1 MHDARRPG
9 ARRLAGLP
17 GLDGTRARSSCAWGT
32 DPDASRPGIFGPTNL
47 PEVVRRDYVMNAN
60 DSYWT
65 PNASVRL
72 EGFARIIGC
81 EQCERTMRTQ
91 MVTKYVEDR
100 LARHGGAGKESPRS
114 LRRHEHENRLRAAE
128 VMLAG
133 NDLVEFCNATG
144 ETAACAVLAAWD
156 GRSHADLGRDA
167 HLRGAPQAET
177 GRLAV
182 AAEVPFDAA
191 DPFNTPRDLA
201 ETNADV
207 QAAMKA
213 AIAHLRSQGVP
224 LDARWGSL
232 QVTDGS
238 GAPSPSRWAA
248 AWAMRPGNAN
258 ALASYTPVQNKDRF
272 KPVTYG
278 SSHIQA
284 IIRHEPRA
292 RSRPGR
298 S

>member
-1 MHDARRPG
+1 
-9 ARRLAGLP
+9 
-17 GLDGTRARSSCAWGT
+17 
-32 DPDASRPGIFGPTNL
+32 
-47 PEVVRRDYVMNAN
+47 MNAN

-133 NDLVEFCNATG
+133 NDLVELCNATG

-156 GRSHADLGRDA
+156 GRSTRTSVGTHIFEEFLER
-167 HLRGAPQAET
+167 APA
-177 GRLAV
+177 GSLW
-182 AAEVPFDAA
+182 EVPFDAA

-201 ETNADV
+201 ETNTDV

-213 AIAHLRSQGVP
+213 AITHLRSQGVP

-232 QVTDGS
+232 QVAGDR
-238 GAPSPSRWAA
+238 GAKPIPLGGGMGDAA
-248 AWAMRPGNAN
+248 GNAN

-284 IIRHEPRA
+284 ISFMNRGKVQARTILTYSQYENP
-292 RSRPGR
+292 RSRWSQDQTRMFSKGR
-298 S
+298 WVTFPFTSREIAAQLVMTLRLVGS